1 MDKATNEFNN
11 FTLVNEKY
19 ESILDIIGTQ
29 FKTTKEIREAKKTI
43 FKYLTKS
50 FSGLSY
56 KRISDMFESVKKEY
70 PERLYKN
77 STVDDIRLNLFYF
90 ASYIA
95 EIGESYK
102 DYGYSLLL
110 AYFFWITRD
119 I

>member
-1 MDKATNEFNN
+1 MCMLEVIIEGILINHNDIK
-11 FTLVNEKY
+11 TLSKY
-19 ESILDIIGTQ
+19 IN
-29 FKTTKEIREAKKTI
+29 KTTKEIREAKKTI

-95 EIGESYK
+95 EIGDSYK